1 VVVLKNV
8 AACGIC
14 CDVCGLHE
22 KLGCVCSSGAEEITK
37 DKIETRWGDKGILCL
52 VLDCAVK
59 RGVAYCMRDCEE
71 FPCEKYFEWCF
82 PYGKNYLEMHINR
95 AKDKQSKK
103 K

>member
-1 VVVLKNV
+1 MAFVVIFVGFMRSWVVFAVLELEIAK
-8 AACGIC
+8 
-14 CDVCGLHE
+14 E
-22 KLGCVCSSGAEEITK
+22 KV
-37 DKIETRWGDKGILCL
+37 ETRWGGKGVLCL
-52 VLDCAVK
+52 VLGCAVK

-82 PYGKNYLEMHINR
+82 PYGKDYLEMHINR